1 MDTKIQITKEGLV
14 DLKKEL
20 EDRLTK
26 IREKIADEIE
36 TAREQGDLSENAAYK
51 AAMDEK
57 EFNEKKIVE
66 LDDMIKNAVIIVENK
81 NSSNASIGKTVVVL
95 NKTTNSK
102 STFELVGPSEADP
115 TNGKISV
122 EAPLGMAIVGKKKD
136 QVFQFATPAGENEYV
151 IVDIK

>member
-1 MDTKIQITKEGLV
+1 MTLKGYEKIQEEIRH
-14 DLKKEL
+14 LKNVERPQIV
-20 EDRLTK
+20 EA
-26 IREKIADEIE
+26 IAS
-36 TAREQGDLSENAAYK
+36 ARSLGDLSENAAYK

-57 EFNEKKIVE
+57 EFNEKKIVDLE
-66 LDDMIKNAVIIVENK
+66 DMIKNAVIIVENK
-81 NSSNASIGKTVVVL
+81 NNSNASIGKTVVVL